1 MQKKVENKNKSKDL
15 KPLELLVRYI
25 AVKVYSKRNNI
36 PAMYNNLKRLESVNG
51 KKASYHYQLSK
62 LAYEQEMWTKS
73 LEHINDAIRIS
84 SNQTPNKFYL
94 RKANSLIKIGESE
107 KSLTFLEGYL
117 KEEPNNLSVIKKTAD
132 QYYKLSQWKNAIEKY
147 KGYLESLPT
156 DSKVNIQLAD
166 CYFNVKEYQ
175 LAEKG
180 YQQAIDNED
189 KKLKNKSLV
198 VLYYK
203 LGLVKQLN
211 NDEENANK
219 LFTKVLE
226 LDKELE
232 SQYYGIGVFH
242 EKYNQTDFAIKAYI
256 HQLWQDENNAQLNFK
271 IASLY
276 KKSYQFEL
284 AIEYYEK
291 ALKLDK
297 VNARWHYI
305 LANCYEELKD
315 YKNAARTYQNAI
327 DRNLKHNQTMHR
339 RLGFVLGKLNK
350 QEEALNAYKKADM
363 FTKPLSVPQNFYKR
377 VISRS
382 RIRYAISYENY
393 SVNNKMVFYES
404 MSGGGMMG
412 SPFAI
417 FDHLIKNQEF
427 NDFIHIWVINSF
439 QVIPKEYRAM
449 DNVIFVKKDSDAY
462 FKYINSAKYLI
473 CNSTFQPY
481 VLRKPNQY
489 YLQTS
494 HGIFYK
500 TVGRDSSNTPIGV
513 AGGTRNLLQ
522 ATHIIVPNEY
532 MANKQPKSYSFEGI
546 NSGDIAKVGYPRID
560 LTLNI
565 TDEKKKELSAEL
577 GIDPSKKIVYYAPTW
592 RGNSKANNR
601 FDSEKLI
608 GDLTKLATLDA
619 NILFRG
625 HPITNSLLKEVNLPE
640 NIIVPAP
647 HILTNELLGMSD
659 ILISDYSSV
668 FFDYI
673 VTERPIIHYLYD
685 LEEYIQERGLNL
697 SESELP
703 GDIAKTSE
711 ELVDII
717 SDRLINNEPSSHYLE
732 TKERFCTY
740 DDGKSTERVVNWY
753 FKNQYDDI
761 NIIKENN
768 KANSYLF
775 LGGEL
780 SDTEKIDNLVN
791 ELNYLKEQNN
801 TVSLILDRKVAK
813 NKKKLKMLSGLN
825 KDINLIAHDKNMP
838 VTLEEADAIRQFE
851 ATGEFISKRLEEVYI
866 EAHRRQAR
874 RLLGDSSFDE
884 INNFETNSNY
894 WCSLTDG
901 MLNENKKVKN

>member
-1 MQKKVENKNKSKDL
+1 MKEKVRSKNKSKVF
-15 KPLELLVRYI
+15 KPFEVLVRYI

-36 PAMYNNLKRLESVNG
+36 PAMYNNLKRLESVDG
-51 KKASYHYQLSK
+51 KKPSYHYKLSK

-73 LEHINDAIRIS
+73 LDHINDAIRLT
-84 SNQTPNKFYL
+84 SNRAPNEFYL
-94 RKANSLIKIGESE
+94 CKANSLIKIGEIE
-107 KSLTFLEGYL
+107 KAISYLDGYL
-117 KEEPNNLSVIKKTAD
+117 RKDPNDIQVIKKIAN
-132 QYYKLSQWKNAIEKY
+132 QYYKLKQWENAIDKF
-147 KGYLESLPT
+147 KLYLKITPA
-156 DSKVNIQLAD
+156 DSNTQLQLAD
-166 CYFNVKEYQ
+166 CYFYIKEYP
-175 LAEKG
+175 LAEK
-180 YQQAIDNED
+180 YYHQASENRDN
-189 KKLKNKSLV
+189 KLKNQSLV
-198 VLYYK
+198 VSYYK
-203 LGLVKQLN
+203 LGLIKLLN
-211 NDEENANK
+211 KDRENANK
-219 LFTKVLE
+219 LFTKVKS
-226 LDKELE
+226 LDKELD

-242 EKYNQTDFAIKAYI
+242 EKYNQTEFAVEAYKK
-256 HQLWQDENNAQLNFK
+256 QLSQDENNAQLNFK
-271 IASLY
+271 LASLF
-276 KKSYQFEL
+276 KKIYEYE
-284 AIEYYEK
+284 AAVEYYEK

-315 YKNAARTYQNAI
+315 YNNAAKWYQNAI
-327 DRNLKHNQTMHR
+327 DRNLRHNQTMYR
-339 RLGFVLGKLNK
+339 RLGFALDKLNK
-350 QEEALNAYKKADM
+350 QEEALNAYKEADV
-363 FTKPLSVPQNFYKR
+363 FTKPLGVPQNFYKR
-377 VISRS
+377 VIFRN
-382 RIRYAISYENY
+382 RVRYAISYENY
-393 SVNNKMVFYES
+393 SVNNKMIFYES

-412 SPFAI
+412 SPFAV
-417 FDHLIKNQEF
+417 FDYLIKNHEF

-462 FKYINSAKYLI
+462 FKYISSAKYLI

-481 VLRKPNQY
+481 VLRKANQY

-546 NSGDIAKVGYPRID
+546 NSGEIAKVGYPRID

-780 SDTEKIDNLVN
+780 SDTEKMDNLVN

-813 NKKKLKMLSGLN
+813 NNKKLKLLSNLN

-838 VTLEEADAIRQFE
+838 VTIEEADAIRQFE
-851 ATGEFISKRLEEVYI
+851 TTGNFASKRMEEVYF
-866 EAHRRQAR
+866 ESYKRQAR

-884 INNFETNSNY
+884 IYNFETKSNY

-901 MLNENKKVKN
+901 MLNKNKKVKN